1 MQMPRLNRRSYTTT
15 KKLIVSLCFL
25 LICPLLNAFDFS
37 FHLAPSYEFPLGG
50 FPNKEGGFGINAGID
65 LTPLTIRSRDKLYIT
80 GQFTFTGFPVSGFGL
95 QTFQDGGLGL
105 GYSFRFSDRLAFFG
119 EGNIGVWQFS
129 GTKDLSAYGASGLC
143 FSGKLGADF
152 YVSPAL
158 SVVGFAGFKSFYSQ
172 PTPFTDV
179 IQVGVGIRYS
189 LSRGLFTSDMIE
201 TQDSEISPLF
211 PVFYARY
218 SDNSFG
224 SIGFL
229 NNEPNDIYDVTVS
242 VMVDAYMTTSYKVSE
257 FDVIERGMYF
267 ESPVYAFLNEN
278 ILGLVQPKTSDME
291 VTVSYYSLGQRQ
303 TCSYSFPVTALSRNS
318 MTWEDDRRAAAFVS
332 GKDATAQRF
341 ARRVQSIVKKNLK
354 SGVPENIQYAA
365 AMFGALKAFGI
376 NYVVDPS
383 SAFTDNVGTAAVDF
397 LQFPYQ
403 TLVYHGGDCDDLTI
417 LNCSLL
423 EAIGIDT
430 AFITVPGHIYMAF
443 DSGLS
448 VEEGSSKTG
457 KGYYIEA
464 GGKIWVPLEI
474 TLSQDTFGLAW
485 TYGAREW
492 IKAGEEALLIP
503 LQDAWAEYLP
513 ISVPGSDIA
522 IDMPD
527 QDEIIKLF
535 KEAKYY

>member
-1 MQMPRLNRRSYTTT
+1 MQMQRLSRRSAATT
-15 KKLIVSLCFL
+15 KKLLVSLCFL
-25 LICPLLNAFDFS
+25 LVCPLLNAIDFS
-37 FHLAPSYEFPLGG
+37 FHLAPSYEFPLGE
-50 FPNKEGGFGINAGID
+50 FPNKEGGFGVNAGID
-65 LTPLTIRSRDKLYIT
+65 FTPLTIRSRDKLYVS
-80 GQFTFTGFPVSGFGL
+80 GQFTFSGFPLDGFGL
-95 QTFQDGGLGL
+95 QTFQDGGLGI
-105 GYSFRFSDRLAFFG
+105 GYSFRFSDNLAFFG
-119 EGNIGVWQFS
+119 EGTFGVWQFS
-129 GTKDLSAYGASGLC
+129 GANDLAEYSASGLC
-143 FSGKLGADF
+143 FAGKLGVDF

-158 SVVGFAGFKSFYSQ
+158 SITGFAGFKSFYSQ
-172 PTPFTDV
+172 PEPFANT
-179 IQVGVGIRYS
+179 IEAGIGIRYS
-189 LSRGLFTSDMIE
+189 LSRGLFSSDMIE
-201 TQDSEISPLF
+201 PLESDVSPLF

-224 SIGFL
+224 TVTFL

-242 VMVDAYMTTSYKVSE
+242 VMVDAYMTTPYKVSE
-257 FDVIERGMYF
+257 YDMIERDMYF
-267 ESPVYAFLNEN
+267 ESPIYAFLNEN
-278 ILGLVQPKTSDME
+278 ILDLVQPKTTDME
-291 VTVSYYSLGQRQ
+291 VTVTYYSLGQRQ
-303 TCSYSFPVTALSRNS
+303 TCSYILPVTALSRNS

-341 ARRVQSIVKKNLK
+341 ARQVQAVVKKNLK
-354 SGVPENIQYAA
+354 AGVPENIQYAA

-423 EAIGIDT
+423 EAIGIET

-443 DSGLS
+443 DSGLT
-448 VEEGSSKTG
+448 VEQGRSKTG

-464 GGKIWVPLEI
+464 GDKIWVPMEI

-492 IKAGEEALLIP
+492 IKAGDEALLIP
-503 LQDAWAEYLP
+503 LHDAWEEYLP
-513 ISVPGSDIA
+513 ISVPGSDIS
-522 IDMPD
+522 IDMPS
-527 QDEIIKLF
+527 QDEILKLF